1 MTVGDEL
8 RPPGNGFR
16 APGTG
21 LMVGGSLVAAFG
33 AYVFQIIGGRALGAE
48 GFAPISVLW
57 TMFFIVATVVLVPVE
72 QHVTREAA
80 SGRRVLTWHGL
91 LPALLA
97 ITFATV
103 VGLAFVVF
111 TLDRAFVGDET
122 FLLITTVLFISYG
135 VYEVGKGLL
144 AGHRKFGLVGWSM
157 IGESVGRLLLAVAFL
172 AVSTGATSL
181 GWAMALGS
189 FTVLGSRFWRFDH
202 QAESGSLAVAGR
214 FLGVYVLASA
224 ASQTLL
230 AGAPLAV
237 LALGGSA
244 EMISVAFVTFTLYRA
259 PLTLTYLLQGRLL
272 PYLVR
277 MTETGDRT
285 ESDRLVTWLLWAGAG
300 LCLAGALTG
309 YLVGPDVVQLLLGGE
324 FRPSSD
330 VAALVAGGVVAAVT
344 VQVVGQ
350 FLVAQGRTLA
360 LTVVWSLGLA
370 SAILLLLALSDLEPL
385 TRTALAFAVG
395 EVVALTAMWRVAR
408 FRTVQE
414 EAPHVR

>member
-1 MTVGDEL
+1 
-8 RPPGNGFR
+8 
-16 APGTG
+16 
-21 LMVGGSLVAAFG
+21 MVGGSLIAAFG
-33 AYVFQIIGGRALGAE
+33 AYLFQIIGGRALGAE

-80 SGRRVLTWHGL
+80 SGRKVLTWHGL
-91 LPALLA
+91 VPALVA
-97 ITFATV
+97 ITFATA
-103 VGLAFVVF
+103 VGVVF
-111 TLDRAFVGDET
+111 VALTLERAFLGDET
-122 FLLITTVLFISYG
+122 FLLITTVLFLTYG
-135 VYEVGKGLL
+135 LYEVGKGLL
-144 AGHRKFGLVGWSM
+144 AGHREFGLVGWAL
-157 IGESVGRLLLAVAFL
+157 IGESVGRVVLALAFL
-172 AVSTGATSL
+172 AIAVGATSL

-189 FTVLGSRFWRFDH
+189 LTILGTRFWRFDH
-202 QAESGSLAVAGR
+202 EAESGSLAGASR

-237 LALGGSA
+237 LALGGTP
-244 EMISVAFVTFTLYRA
+244 EMISIAFVTFTLYRA

-277 MTETGDRT
+277 MSETGDRS
-285 ESDRLVTWLLWAGAG
+285 EADRLVTRLIWAGAG
-300 LCLAGALTG
+300 LCLAGALVG
-309 YLVGPDVVQLLLGGE
+309 YLVGPDVVELLLGGE
-324 FRPSSD
+324 FRPSNE

-344 VQVVGQ
+344 TQVVGQ

-360 LTVVWSLGLA
+360 LTVVWSLGLVA
-370 SAILLLLALSDLEPL
+370 ALVVLALSDLEPL

-395 EVVALTAMWRVAR
+395 EVVALTAVWRVAR
-408 FRTVQE
+408 SATVQE

>member
-1 MTVGDEL
+1 
-8 RPPGNGFR
+8 
-16 APGTG
+16 
-21 LMVGGSLVAAFG
+21 MVGGSLIAAFG
-33 AYVFQIIGGRALGAE
+33 AYLFQIIGGRALGAE

-80 SGRRVLTWHGL
+80 SGRKVLTWHGL
-91 LPALLA
+91 VPALVA
-97 ITFATV
+97 ITFATA
-103 VGLAFVVF
+103 VGVVF
-111 TLDRAFVGDET
+111 VALTLDRAFLGDQT
-122 FLLITTVLFISYG
+122 FLLITTVVFLTYG
-135 VYEVGKGLL
+135 LYEVGKGLL
-144 AGHRKFGLVGWSM
+144 AGHREFGLVGWAL
-157 IGESVGRLLLAVAFL
+157 IGESVGRVVLALAFL
-172 AVSTGATSL
+172 AIAVGATSL

-189 FTVLGSRFWRFDH
+189 LTILGTHFWRFDH
-202 QAESGSLAVAGR
+202 EAESGSLAGASR

-237 LALGGSA
+237 LALGGTP
-244 EMISVAFVTFTLYRA
+244 EMISIAFVTFTLYRA

-277 MTETGDRT
+277 MSETGDRS
-285 ESDRLVTWLLWAGAG
+285 EADRLVTRLIWAGAG
-300 LCLAGALTG
+300 LCLTGALVG
-309 YLVGPDVVQLLLGGE
+309 YLVGPDVVELLLGGE
-324 FRPSSD
+324 FRPSNE

-344 VQVVGQ
+344 TQVVGQ

-360 LTVVWSLGLA
+360 LTVVWSLGLVA
-370 SAILLLLALSDLEPL
+370 ALVVLALSDLEPL

-395 EVVALTAMWRVAR
+395 EVVALTAVWRVAR
-408 FRTVQE
+408 SATVQE

>member
-1 MTVGDEL
+1 
-8 RPPGNGFR
+8 
-16 APGTG
+16 
-21 LMVGGSLVAAFG
+21 MVGGSLIAALG
-33 AYVFQIIGGRALGAE
+33 AYLFQIIGGRALGAE

-91 LPALLA
+91 LPALVA
-97 ITFATV
+97 ITFAAG
-103 VGLAFVVF
+103 VGLVFVAF
-111 TLDRAFVGDET
+111 TLDRAFLGDET
-122 FLLITTVLFISYG
+122 FLLITAVLFVSYG

-144 AGHRKFGLVGWSM
+144 AGHRRFGLVGWAM
-157 IGESVGRLLLAVAFL
+157 IGESVGRLVLAIAFL
-172 AVSTGATSL
+172 TMATGATAL
-181 GWAMALGS
+181 GWAMALCA
-189 FTVLGSRFWRFDH
+189 FTVLATRFWRFDH
-202 QAESGSLAVAGR
+202 EAESGSLAGATR
-214 FLGVYVLASA
+214 FIGIYVLASA

-237 LALGGSA
+237 LALGGSP

-277 MTETGDRT
+277 MAETGDRA
-285 ESDRLVTWLLWAGAG
+285 EAHRLVTRLMWAGAG

-309 YLVGPDVVQLLLGGE
+309 YLVGPDVVELLLGGE
-324 FRPSSD
+324 FRPSSQM
-330 VAALVAGGVVAAVT
+330 AALVAGGVVAAVT
-344 VQVVGQ
+344 TQVVGQ
-350 FLVAQGRTLA
+350 FLVAAGRTLA
-360 LTVVWSLGLA
+360 LTVVWSLGLVA
-370 SAILLLLALSDLEPL
+370 AVIVLALSDAEPL
-385 TRTALAFAVG
+385 TRTALAFAIG

-408 FRTVQE
+408 SATVQE

>member
-1 MTVGDEL
+1 M
-8 RPPGNGFR
+8 
-16 APGTG
+16 
-21 LMVGGSLVAAFG
+21 
-33 AYVFQIIGGRALGAE
+33 
-48 GFAPISVLW
+48 
-57 TMFFIVATVVLVPVE
+57 
-72 QHVTREAA
+72 
-80 SGRRVLTWHGL
+80 
-91 LPALLA
+91 
-97 ITFATV
+97 
-103 VGLAFVVF
+103 
-111 TLDRAFVGDET
+111 
-122 FLLITTVLFISYG
+122 
-135 VYEVGKGLL
+135 GKGLL

-202 QAESGSLAVAGR
+202 QAESGSLAVATR

-370 SAILLLLALSDLEPL
+370 SAILLLLALSDLEHL
-385 TRTALAFAVG
+385 TRNALAFAVG

>member
-1 MTVGDEL
+1 
-8 RPPGNGFR
+8 
-16 APGTG
+16 
-21 LMVGGSLVAAFG
+21 MVGGSLVAALG

-80 SGRRVLTWHGL
+80 SGRKVLTWHGL
-91 LPALLA
+91 LPALVA
-97 ITFATV
+97 IVFAMV
-103 VGLAFVVF
+103 VGLGFVAF
-111 TLDRAFVGDET
+111 TLDRAFLGDES
-122 FLLITTVLFISYG
+122 FLLITTVLFVSYG
-135 VYEVGKGLL
+135 LYEVGKGML
-144 AGHRKFGLVGWSM
+144 AGHRRFGLVGWAM
-157 IGESVGRLLLAVAFL
+157 IGESVGRVVLAVAFL
-172 AVSTGATSL
+172 AITSGAIAL

-189 FTVLGSRFWRFDH
+189 LTVLGTRFWRFDH
-202 QAESGSLAVAGR
+202 EAGTGSLAGAGR
-214 FLGVYVLASA
+214 FLGVYVVASA
-224 ASQTLL
+224 ASQILL

-237 LALGGSA
+237 LALGGSP
-244 EMISVAFVTFTLYRA
+244 EMISVAFVTFTLYRV

-277 MTETGDRT
+277 MAETGDRT
-285 ESDRLVTWLLWAGAG
+285 ESDRLVTRLIWAGAG

-309 YLVGPDVVQLLLGGE
+309 YLVGPDVVELLLGGE
-324 FRPSSD
+324 FRPSSE

-344 VQVVGQ
+344 TQLVGQ

-370 SAILLLLALSDLEPL
+370 AALVILAPTNFEPL
-385 TRTALAFAVG
+385 TRTSLAFAVG

-408 FRTVQE
+408 SSPVQE
-414 EAPHVR
+414 EAPHGR